1 MIEEMSFQKRATL
14 FATLSS
20 VAYMDKKAATRE
32 AKKLG
37 FTTVEF
43 YDRDG
48 AQAYRFMSKEDLVI
62 ACRGTQPT
70 EWNDIKA
77 DLRALPVMAE
87 TVGRVHKGF
96 KKEVDDL
103 WPMIKE
109 DLERKVNKNKNVWFT
124 GHSLGAAMT
133 TIMAS
138 RCQDI
143 HHNVCEVYT
152 FGSPRVGWGKYVK
165 SLKVTHHR
173 FVNNNDI
180 VTRVPL
186 WIMGYRHHGRR
197 HYFNR
202 KGQLSFSD
210 IRDRIL
216 GMWEGW
222 KRGRI
227 DSIADHDIGQYI
239 VNCED
244 IPAHKEIRHKIG
256 TWSKFKILNLDHFK
270 RMG

>member
-1 MIEEMSFQKRATL
+1 MISEMSFRERAVL

-20 VAYMDKKAATRE
+20 IAYMDKKSAKRE

-37 FTTVEF
+37 FNTVEF

-48 AQAYRFMSKEDLVI
+48 AQAYRFMNTKDLVI

-77 DLRALPVMAE
+77 DLKAIPVYAE
-87 TVGRVHKGF
+87 TIGLVHKGF

-109 DLERKVNKNKNVWFT
+109 DIERKANQNKNVWFT

-152 FGSPRVGWGKYVK
+152 YGSPRVGWGRYVR

-202 KGQLSFSD
+202 KGQLGFSD
-210 IRDRIL
+210 LRDRIL

-239 VNCED
+239 VHCED
-244 IPAHKEIRHKIG
+244 IPSHKEIRHKMG
-256 TWSKFKILNLDHFK
+256 VWSKFKK
-270 RMG
+270 RSTRK

>member
-1 MIEEMSFQKRATL
+1 MCI
-14 FATLSS
+14 
-20 VAYMDKKAATRE
+20 
-32 AKKLG
+32 
-37 FTTVEF
+37 
-43 YDRDG
+43 RD
-48 AQAYRFMSKEDLVI
+48 SKNI
-62 ACRGTQPT
+62 
-70 EWNDIKA
+70 
-77 DLRALPVMAE
+77 
-87 TVGRVHKGF
+87 
-96 KKEVDDL
+96 
-103 WPMIKE
+103 
-109 DLERKVNKNKNVWFT
+109 WFT

-138 RCQDI
+138 RCTSI

-152 FGSPRVGWGKYVK
+152 YGSPRVGWKKYVM

-186 WIMGYRHHGRR
+186 WIMGYRHHGRK

-210 IRDRIL
+210 VRDRVL
-216 GMWEGW
+216 GMLQAL

-244 IPAHKEIRHKIG
+244 IPAHKEIRHKMG
-256 TWSKFKILNLDHFK
+256 VWSKFKIDDGIN
-270 RMG
+270 

>member
-103 WPMIKE
+103 WPMIRE
-109 DLERKVNKNKNVWFT
+109 DLERKVNKN
-124 GHSLGAAMT
+124 
-133 TIMAS
+133 
-138 RCQDI
+138 
-143 HHNVCEVYT
+143 
-152 FGSPRVGWGKYVK
+152 
-165 SLKVTHHR
+165 
-173 FVNNNDI
+173 
-180 VTRVPL
+180 
-186 WIMGYRHHGRR
+186 
-197 HYFNR
+197 
-202 KGQLSFSD
+202 
-210 IRDRIL
+210 
-216 GMWEGW
+216 
-222 KRGRI
+222 
-227 DSIADHDIGQYI
+227 
-239 VNCED
+239 
-244 IPAHKEIRHKIG
+244 
-256 TWSKFKILNLDHFK
+256 
-270 RMG
+270 